1 MLHHQKVKLLL
12 GNLNVTFEIMQPFFY
27 KSIPDAAFYFNVFEN
42 VILTQLCIFLLNC
55 LDDSCVLLVP
65 QQI

>member
-12 GNLNVTFEIMQPFFY
+12 GNLNVTLEIMQPFFY

-42 VILTQLCIFLLNC
+42 VILTQLCIFFIKL
-55 LDDSCVLLVP
+55 P
-65 QQI
+65 